1 MKTIILTAFILL
13 FLLAKPQAQILIGET
28 ETDTTTLVSG
38 LDTPW
43 EILWGPDDHIWIT
56 ERYGRVSRLDPAT
69 GILIV
74 LANLPDVHEQ
84 SEAGLLGMALHP
96 DFSTDPWVYLVY
108 NYLDN
113 SQIKEKLVR
122 YTYSGGQLTSPEIL
136 MNEIGGAGTH
146 NGSRLVFGPDGKLY
160 MTTGDAQ
167 VTSRSQDPA
176 SLNGKILRL
185 NADGTIP
192 SDNPNPESYIW
203 TLGHRNP
210 QGMVFSPSGIL
221 YSSEHGPSNDDE
233 LNIIE
238 AGRNYGWPAVHGFC
252 DGPTENSFCIENNV
266 REPLIAWTPT
276 LAVAGIGYYDN
287 PAIPAWQHSILMTNL
302 KASRLVAMKLSED
315 GSSVLNDEHYFI
327 NWWGR
332 LRDVCVSPDG
342 RVFLATS
349 NRDGRGIVNA
359 GDDRIVEIKA
369 KSAETGIIEN
379 GTIAVKIYPNPAR
392 ERLTIETAG
401 HVITGIDIFN
411 IAGKKLIQRELP
423 GMHDSFTLDIQLDQ
437 GIYFIR
443 IRTEHGTLTERLIIE
458 Q

>member
-1 MKTIILTAFILL
+1 
-13 FLLAKPQAQILIGET
+13 
-28 ETDTTTLVSG
+28 
-38 LDTPW
+38 
-43 EILWGPDDHIWIT
+43 
-56 ERYGRVSRLDPAT
+56 
-69 GILIV
+69 
-74 LANLPDVHEQ
+74 
-84 SEAGLLGMALHP
+84 
-96 DFSTDPWVYLVY
+96 
-108 NYLDN
+108 
-113 SQIKEKLVR
+113 
-122 YTYSGGQLTSPEIL
+122 
-136 MNEIGGAGTH
+136 
-146 NGSRLVFGPDGKLY
+146 
-160 MTTGDAQ
+160 DAQ
-167 VTSRSQDPA
+167 ATSRSQDPA

-185 NADGTIP
+185 NPDGTIP
-192 SDNPNPESYIW
+192 SDNPNPESYVW

-252 DGPTENSFCIENNV
+252 DDPTENIFCTENNV

-349 NRDGRGIVNA
+349 NRDGRGIIKA
-359 GDDRIVEIKA
+359 GDDRIVEIRA

-392 ERLTIETAG
+392 ERLSIETAG
-401 HVITGIDIFN
+401 YVITGIDIFN

-423 GMHDSFTLDIQLDQ
+423 GMHDSFTMDIQLEQ

-443 IRTEHGTLTERLIIE
+443 IRTEHATVTERLIIE